1 MTRKRF
7 IKLAMSQGMSRNRAV
22 ELAAYYNF
30 ANVPYESAYYRF
42 MPTFIMQ
49 NNFIRLGKAFGKMG
63 VSLSTTTLR
72 LKELGKALQDALY
85 Q

>member
-7 IKLAMSQGMSRNRAV
+7 IKLAMSRGMSRNRAV

-30 ANVPYESAYYRF
+30 ANVPYERAYYSF

-49 NNFIRLGKAFGKMG
+49 NSFERLSKAVGKMG
-63 VSLSTTTLR
+63 ESLSSAVLSFKKFGEALR
-72 LKELGKALQDALY
+72 GVLK
-85 Q
+85 